1 MVPEKQLSVRSTAA
15 AELAEAL
22 SKSTGR
28 SKKELVEEGLALVQM
43 REEAAGI
50 RGRSKQQRFAQRLRE
65 LGRRI
70 REEVGPD
77 VTSDH
82 SWMYDENGLP
92 K

>member
-1 MVPEKQLSVRSTAA
+1 MNPEKQLSIRSTTAA
-15 AELAEAL
+15 DLAESL

-28 SKKELVEEGLALVQM
+28 SKKDLVEEGLALVRK
-43 REEAAGI
+43 REEAAGN
-50 RGRSKQQRFAQRLRE
+50 RDRSKQQRFAMRLQE

-70 REEVGPD
+70 REELGPD

-82 SWMYDENGLP
+82 GWMYDEHGLP

>member
-1 MVPEKQLSVRSTAA
+1 MKPEKQLSIRSTEAA
-15 AELAEAL
+15 DLAEGL

-28 SKKELVEEGLALVQM
+28 SKKELVEEGLALVRL
-43 REEAAGI
+43 REESAAN
-50 RGRSKQQRFAQRLRE
+50 RGRSKQQRFAARILE

-77 VTSDH
+77 LTSDH
-82 SWMYDENGLP
+82 GWMYDEHGLP